1 MPLSLFLSFFFPRFL
16 SPLTILQWRR
26 ERRDGTRRTVRSRRD
41 YERIAADGNF
51 SKDNEFCLELLERGN
66 PSFIINTGLEESC
79 RLFRRNNVS
88 SRGFVNGTFPAEFF
102 QPRERGS
109 LTDFDDILP
118 AHRDVSRL
126 WPESQG
132 KSCLTSI
139 HSVFLGTWP
148 IFSRLF
154 FFYFNPRFFYQDC
167 LYLVI

>member
-1 MPLSLFLSFFFPRFL
+1 M
-16 SPLTILQWRR
+16 
-26 ERRDGTRRTVRSRRD
+26 RSRRD

-126 WPESQG
+126 WPRVAGEIMPYIDSFR
-132 KSCLTSI
+132 
-139 HSVFLGTWP
+139 VFLGTWP